1 MSFWQFV
8 KTQCLL
14 FFLFLFSALVTG
26 GGQGPWAN
34 LTMNV
39 LTFVTAG
46 WLLTRYWRSAFD
58 LLTLWAAVLATTLS
72 FNGVTYL
79 ISYAAYLPVP
89 DTAAILQDFALV
101 TILTVFGILLGL
113 RRSQTQSPQ

>member
-1 MSFWQFV
+1 MNFWQFV

-26 GGQGPWAN
+26 GGEGTWAN

-39 LTFVTAG
+39 LTFVTAS
-46 WLLTRYWRSAFD
+46 WLLTRHWRSTFD
-58 LLTLWAAVLATTLS
+58 LPTLWTAVLATTLT

-89 DTAAILQDFALV
+89 DVVTILQDFALV
-101 TILTVFGILLGL
+101 TILSVAGILLGL
-113 RRSQTQSPQ
+113 RRSETQSPQ